1 MAPPNSYRSYGS
13 AGADGVDGTN
23 GTNGTDGADGVGA
36 VGAVSGLSIVR
47 REEASVAG
55 SDSAWWSFLFFDGRE
70 ERNSKGSE
78 IHAMAVH
85 DVAPVPE
92 PTTMLLLGSG
102 LIGLLGFRRR
112 FRG

>member
-1 MAPPNSYRSYGS
+1 MEPMAPMVLTAQMVLVLLARY
-13 AGADGVDGTN
+13 
-23 GTNGTDGADGVGA
+23 
-36 VGAVSGLSIVR
+36 GLSIVR